1 MKSKNRVWF
10 GLGLLALAATLALW
24 KCADPST
31 TGSGNYLKSGSILRI
46 MKVEAPNVA
55 DGATVVAISVGI
67 KNDKMPKGED
77 ARTDITI
84 TSYVLH
90 IVGPVSGTISE
101 NDNTVIPP
109 DSTYTLDIT
118 INNAAG
124 FPLGKYDC
132 SITVS
137 GINDFGEDVEAKAD
151 FTFY

>member
-1 MKSKNRVWF
+1 MSV
-10 GLGLLALAATLALW
+10 
-24 KCADPST
+24 D
-31 TGSGNYLKSGSILRI
+31 
-46 MKVEAPNVA
+46 APNVA
-55 DGATVVAISVGI
+55 DGATVVAITVAL
-67 KNDKMPKGED
+67 KNDKMPNGED
-77 ARTDITI
+77 ARTAITI

-90 IVGPVSGTISE
+90 IVGPVSGTISRNE
-101 NDNTVIPP
+101 NTVITPG
-109 DSTYTLDIT
+109 SSLTLDIK